1 MRLCEQGSHVQA
13 FLVLA
18 HIVYEDEVTLL
29 VDRLSVS
36 FKCKLSVSFVA
47 GCVVVVVLI
56 IFMIASIT
64 FALIQQPVSRLFGCL
79 TLTSTGT

>member
-18 HIVYEDEVTLL
+18 YTVYEDEVTLL
-29 VDRLSVS
+29 VDRCVR
-36 FKCKLSVSFVA
+36 FVA